1 MKRFLPLLA
10 ALLSAMVLAACG
22 TGSSPASS
30 TTHSAAAS
38 SSASANSDHNAAD
51 VTFAQ
56 GMVPHHRQAVDMADL
71 ASARAASEEVR
82 SLARTIRSA
91 QDPEITTMTGWLRS
105 WGEPTATPRSGG
117 HGMGMGMPPASSAAM
132 PMMSMMPGMMS
143 ADDMAAMTG
152 ASGPGFDRMFLTMMI
167 THHEGAISMAR
178 AEEQNGRYEPAKEL
192 ARGIQASQ
200 SEEITTMRTL
210 LAKL

>member
-56 GMVPHHRQAVDMADL
+56 GMVPHHQQAVDMADL

-105 WGEPTATPRSGG
+105 WGEPTA
-117 HGMGMGMPPASSAAM
+117 
-132 PMMSMMPGMMS
+132 
-143 ADDMAAMTG
+143 
-152 ASGPGFDRMFLTMMI
+152 
-167 THHEGAISMAR
+167 
-178 AEEQNGRYEPAKEL
+178 
-192 ARGIQASQ
+192 
-200 SEEITTMRTL
+200 
-210 LAKL
+210 

>member
-38 SSASANSDHNAAD
+38 SSTSANSDHNAAD

-56 GMVPHHRQAVDMADL
+56 GMVPHHQQAVDMADL

-105 WGEPTATPRSGG
+105 WGEPTATPRSGS
-117 HGMGMGMPPASSAAM
+117 HGMGMAPASSAAM

-167 THHEGAISMAR
+167 IHHEGAISMAR

-200 SEEITTMRTL
+200 SEEITTMKTL